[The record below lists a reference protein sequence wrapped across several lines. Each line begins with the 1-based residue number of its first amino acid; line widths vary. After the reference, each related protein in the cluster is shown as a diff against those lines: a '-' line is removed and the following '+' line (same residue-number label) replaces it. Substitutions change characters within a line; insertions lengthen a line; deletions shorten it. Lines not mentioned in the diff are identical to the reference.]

1 MNYLKHPRIFANR
14 ISSYGVYTSLRG
26 MGYILMILLPMRIY
40 LNQLIVTYHG
50 SIPLLMLIFSDLG
63 GLQLPIN
70 VKKIAKEQK
79 GLEKTSSISK
89 ITS

>member
-1 MNYLKHPRIFANR
+1 M
-14 ISSYGVYTSLRG
+14 RG
-26 MGYILMILLPMRIY
+26 MGYISMILLPMRIY
-40 LNQLIVTYHG
+40 LNQLTVTYHG
-50 SIPLLMLIFSDLG
+50 LIPLLTLIFNDLE
-63 GLQLPIN
+63 GLQLPNN

>member
-1 MNYLKHPRIFANR
+1 
-14 ISSYGVYTSLRG
+14 
-26 MGYILMILLPMRIY
+26 
-40 LNQLIVTYHG
+40 
-50 SIPLLMLIFSDLG
+50 MLIFNDLE
-63 GLQLPIN
+63 GLQLPNN